1 MTKKV
6 TNNVKVKCLTTGT
19 YFSSISDLQKTLGIA
34 HGWINKCFGAKGQ
47 FIDKAGNVYV
57 KTNATQITADK
68 KSKAEI
74 KALRQENIKRALS
87 FRKKP
92 VICNET
98 GKVFDSIK
106 SAAKS
111 INLNSVFVSAKSIN
125 LNSVFVSAKLKKHG
139 IISDRKGHTYSYV
152 NANTNSTKNTIKNK
166 VAIKTN
172 ITNEKSTTEK
182 TALEATV
189 ISFIK
194 KGMYSEASTLCESLQ
209 KIYMKK

>member
-111 INLNSVFVSAKSIN
+111 INLNSVFVSAK
-125 LNSVFVSAKLKKHG
+125 LKKHG

>member
-19 YFSSISDLQKTLGIA
+19 SFSSISDLQKTLGIA
-34 HGWINKCFGAKGQ
+34 HGWINKCFSAKGQ

-74 KALRQENIKRALS
+74 KALRQENIKRVLS

-111 INLNSVFVSAKSIN
+111 INLNSVFVSAK
-125 LNSVFVSAKLKKHG
+125 LKKQG
-139 IISDRKGHTYSYV
+139 IISDHKGHTYSYV
-152 NANTNSTKNTIKNK
+152 NANTNSAKNTIKNK
-166 VAIKTN
+166 VVIKTN
-172 ITNEKSTTEK
+172 VTNEKSTTEK